1 MTHEKDVILDINSLS
16 EFKLLQLT
24 DRGRLKY
31 PSEPVLTSIVT
42 LWKIFVSI
50 EDNDKLLPMLVDC
63 PSRKILVN
71 LTLIYMSVIVMSGKR
86 VVLTVTSVG
95 RVSWCIINT

>member
-1 MTHEKDVILDINSLS
+1 
-16 EFKLLQLT
+16 
-24 DRGRLKY
+24 
-31 PSEPVLTSIVT
+31 
-42 LWKIFVSI
+42 
-50 EDNDKLLPMLVDC
+50 MLVDC

-95 RVSWCIINT
+95 RVSYVNLSSLLLIVLSLTRLRTITR